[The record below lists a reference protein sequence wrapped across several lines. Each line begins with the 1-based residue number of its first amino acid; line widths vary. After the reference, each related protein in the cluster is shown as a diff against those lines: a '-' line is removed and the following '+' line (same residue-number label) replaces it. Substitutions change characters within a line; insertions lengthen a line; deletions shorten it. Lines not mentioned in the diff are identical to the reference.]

1 MSKVQKTFQEGDDV
15 SNPFVWIDEIIWA
28 HTDMIDNRDPA
39 EVRYELSN
47 KIKITV
53 EVYGQTLYE
62 GDFDT
67 STSRD

>member
-39 EVRYELSN
+39 EVKYELSN
-47 KIKITV
+47 KIKITI
-53 EVYGQTLYE
+53 EIYNDTKDK
-62 GDFDT
+62 GDADK
-67 STSRD
+67 